1 MTPEQHFKR
10 NTYRMILLAFGILG
24 LIVGIIPLITALS
37 MISKHPL
44 TDYLAFLIAGGVNI
58 LVVGIIFWIRAR
70 FFPKVSASE
79 VQPSMPGPPE
89 ELTPLKKF
97 LRIAILVYALFIVI
111 ASTISSAT
119 LFIVSLIHGELTWKN
134 AAGIAFVL
142 VLSYG
147 FAGIILWI
155 RSRFLRKPA

>member
-24 LIVGIIPLITALS
+24 LIAGITPLIIALR

-44 TDYLAFLIAGGVNI
+44 TDYLAFLIAGGVNL
-58 LVVGIIFWIRAR
+58 LVVSIIFWVRSR
-70 FFPKVSASE
+70 FFPKVAAAE
-79 VQPSMPGPPE
+79 VQPSTPGPPE

-97 LRIAILVYALFIVI
+97 LRIAVLIYATFIVI
-111 ASTISSAT
+111 ASTISSGT

-134 AAGIAFVL
+134 VAGLAFVL

-155 RSRFLRKPA
+155 RSRFLRKPV

>member
-10 NTYRMILLAFGILG
+10 NTYRVILLAFGIISLVG
-24 LIVGIIPLITALS
+24 GIVPLITAMT
-37 MISKHPL
+37 MISSHPL
-44 TDYLAFLIAGGVNI
+44 PDYLAFLIAGGVNLIAAFI
-58 LVVGIIFWIRAR
+58 LFWVRAR
-70 FFPKVSASE
+70 FHPKVEASE
-79 VQPSMPGPPE
+79 VQPSTTDQPA

-97 LRIAILVYALFIVI
+97 LRIALLIYALFIVI
-111 ASTISSAT
+111 ASTISSGT
-119 LFIVSLIHGELTWKN
+119 LFVVSLIHGELTWKN
-134 AAGIAFVL
+134 VAGLAFVL